1 MQIIFDTNFLIYSI
15 KYRIDFESEL
25 VRICDFKFD
34 LCLIDKTIDELKK
47 LKVPEAKIAL
57 AVINRFKIL
66 DTKDSKLNKVDD
78 ILVDLANKGNIIAT
92 QDVELKKRIRKI
104 TKRII
109 ILRQNKYFR
118 FE

>member
-1 MQIIFDTNFLIYSI
+1 MQIILDTNFLIYTI

-25 VRICDFKFD
+25 ARICDFNFNI
-34 LCLIDKTIDELKK
+34 CLIDKTIDELKK

-57 AVINRFKIL
+57 ALIDRFKII
-66 DTKDSKLNKVDD
+66 DTKSSKFNKVDD
-78 ILVDLANKGNIIAT
+78 ILVDLASKDCIIAT
-92 QDVELKKRIRKI
+92 QDIELKKRIRPI

-109 ILRQNKYFR
+109 ILRQNKYFK